1 MAPRLLG
8 VSLKMYFGH
17 ERALGWCRDIAA
29 LAREHPA
36 VRSGA
41 VELAVMPSYLAVP
54 EALAILDGVA
64 VVGGQDLA
72 AADKGAFTGEVSGAE
87 LAEIG
92 CRVVE
97 VGHAER
103 RALFGETDAVV
114 RAKTAAALRH
124 GLTPFLCVG
133 ETDRPDD
140 PANAADACVRQVD
153 DALGDAAD
161 DSDGGAP
168 IVVAYEPRWAIGA
181 PEPAEP
187 AYIRAVCSVLRAHVR
202 GLTAHPGSRVVYGGS
217 ARPGLLTAVAD
228 DVDGLF
234 LGRFAHDPAALAA
247 ILDEAHALDA
257 QDGSADPTAAHPT
270 ASSR

>member
-1 MAPRLLG
+1 MAPRVLG

-17 ERALGWCRDIAA
+17 ERALAWCRDVAD

-41 VELAVMPSYLAVP
+41 VELAVMPTYLAIP
-54 EALAILDGVA
+54 AALRILDGVA

-72 AADKGAFTGEVSGAE
+72 TADEGAYTGEVSGAE

-114 RAKTAAALRH
+114 CAKTAAALRH

-133 ETDRPDD
+133 ETDRGE
-140 PANAADACVRQVD
+140 PADAAAACVRQID
-153 DALGDAAD
+153 DALRDAPGD
-161 DSDGGAP
+161 SNGGAP

-187 AYIRAVCSVLRAHVR
+187 AYIRAVCSILRSHVR
-202 GLTAHPGSRVVYGGS
+202 SLAAHPRSRVVYGGS
-217 ARPGLLTAVAD
+217 ARPGLLSAVAD

-234 LGRFAHDPAALAA
+234 LGRFAHDPAALAS
-247 ILDEAHALDA
+247 ILDEAHALAGVPDA
-257 QDGSADPTAAHPT
+257 PLPTE
-270 ASSR
+270 